1 MADLCQNLRLPR
13 HARQTQ
19 NLANHSQNPK
29 PTKLL
34 HLASD
39 SYRGGAESVFR
50 NTIEQTLTLQNY
62 EVFVAS
68 CDTPKSLPK
77 GIDSKHFLALDDWAS
92 YPKPIGA
99 LKYVFNL
106 KNYRILKTFLFTI
119 RPDIIHTQNY
129 LSRLSPSVLF
139 ALRSYKRK
147 FPHTKLIFT
156 QHNFGVCPNGGLY
169 NYAQKSI
176 CEACIGRSKFRI
188 MWKNCD
194 RRGRIY
200 SLLKGVRTL
209 FYCGIF
215 MHEDKLFDK
224 ILCVGEFQCQ
234 KHKDDGFDPKK
245 LEVLQNPIQMQFYN
259 SDVRLKDKQNLIV
272 FFGRLAPEKNVP
284 LLIEA
289 FARLIKK
296 PEFASYQLCIIGDG
310 EDRARCENLARS
322 LLAPKIPPNPHQTRS
337 QDSQS
342 AITHYT
348 FLGRQSPTQ
357 IAQILKTAKISVVPS
372 LWYETFGLVI
382 VESILAGALPLV
394 SRIGALKE
402 TIEEFC
408 GCSFAFEIDV
418 SKPYG
423 ERFLANVE
431 NLEIVLS
438 SSLRS
443 YEEIWQEFITK
454 REEIVQNLDNPKYLR
469 DLMKIYDLGGGG
481 IILIDILLI
490 LACLH
495 ARYPIVFLDSQSPAN
510 LARILR
516 YAKLAVMPTK
526 CYETFGLSIA
536 ESTLS
541 GAIPLASGIGA
552 YGDTARE
559 FCGFSF
565 ELYAEEGAHLVAKMS
580 EILGSY
586 PIVWREFESKRAL
599 LVQGLSHQQYL
610 KNLLSLYQS

>member
-1 MADLCQNLRLPR
+1 MFKPLFVCLHKIVAIPSQVADLCQNLRLPR
-13 HARQTQ
+13 HAGQTQ

-176 CEACIGRSKFRI
+176 CEACIGHSKFRI

-454 REEIVQNLDNPKYLR
+454 REEIVQNLGNPKYLR
-469 DLMKIYDLGGGG
+469 DLMKIYELGGG
-481 IILIDILLI
+481 
-490 LACLH
+490 H
-495 ARYPIVFLDSQSPAN
+495 
-510 LARILR
+510 
-516 YAKLAVMPTK
+516 
-526 CYETFGLSIA
+526 
-536 ESTLS
+536 
-541 GAIPLASGIGA
+541 
-552 YGDTARE
+552 
-559 FCGFSF
+559 
-565 ELYAEEGAHLVAKMS
+565 
-580 EILGSY
+580 
-586 PIVWREFESKRAL
+586 
-599 LVQGLSHQQYL
+599 YL
-610 KNLLSLYQS
+610 N

>member
-1 MADLCQNLRLPR
+1 MSPKSFLSPN
-13 HARQTQ
+13 
-19 NLANHSQNPK
+19 NSQNPK

-176 CEACIGRSKFRI
+176 CEACIGHSKFRI

-215 MHEDKLFDK
+215 MSSRQTGLGHKK
-224 ILCVGEFQCQ
+224 HQAGSRQ
-234 KHKDDGFDPKK
+234 K
-245 LEVLQNPIQMQFYN
+245 
-259 SDVRLKDKQNLIV
+259 
-272 FFGRLAPEKNVP
+272 
-284 LLIEA
+284 
-289 FARLIKK
+289 
-296 PEFASYQLCIIGDG
+296 
-310 EDRARCENLARS
+310 
-322 LLAPKIPPNPHQTRS
+322 
-337 QDSQS
+337 
-342 AITHYT
+342 
-348 FLGRQSPTQ
+348 
-357 IAQILKTAKISVVPS
+357 
-372 LWYETFGLVI
+372 
-382 VESILAGALPLV
+382 
-394 SRIGALKE
+394 
-402 TIEEFC
+402 
-408 GCSFAFEIDV
+408 
-418 SKPYG
+418 
-423 ERFLANVE
+423 
-431 NLEIVLS
+431 
-438 SSLRS
+438 
-443 YEEIWQEFITK
+443 
-454 REEIVQNLDNPKYLR
+454 
-469 DLMKIYDLGGGG
+469 
-481 IILIDILLI
+481 
-490 LACLH
+490 
-495 ARYPIVFLDSQSPAN
+495 
-510 LARILR
+510 
-516 YAKLAVMPTK
+516 
-526 CYETFGLSIA
+526 
-536 ESTLS
+536 
-541 GAIPLASGIGA
+541 
-552 YGDTARE
+552 
-559 FCGFSF
+559 
-565 ELYAEEGAHLVAKMS
+565 
-580 EILGSY
+580 
-586 PIVWREFESKRAL
+586 
-599 LVQGLSHQQYL
+599 
-610 KNLLSLYQS
+610 